1 MVWKKD
7 VIIVENVGNV
17 DDKLACDTSI
27 DLIANSLDV
36 QSIHL
41 QCDKDLLED
50 DGYIL

>member
-1 MVWKKD
+1 MVWKED
-7 VIIVENVGNV
+7 VVIVESVGNV

-41 QCDKDLLED
+41 
-50 DGYIL
+50 